1 MTKTL
6 GEIAKAAR
14 DAILYE
20 HTTEQQ
26 RWEIVASAVAAEV
39 RRQCIAACE
48 DLRIDGTSLYATHD
62 CTVNMCIAAIKDLT

>member
-6 GEIAKAAR
+6 GEIAKEAR
-14 DAILYE
+14 NALDYARTHE
-20 HTTEQQ
+20 GE

-39 RRQCIAACE
+39 RKQCIAACE